1 MRTKW
6 TAVNLALLMI
16 ISTTLAYMVDFE
28 KTNQIHEE
36 DLEENSQVSSVDSRS
51 QTHGEWK
58 FDTTQFAMLE
68 GDDGVLYPCKSS
80 IGISTLGSQYGSGV
94 PVDPHAPQGSGTA
107 WANNQYHQ
115 ICLSMDA
122 DAFHGIM
129 DWTKMVSL
137 GSSTDGRWNNIFSAL
152 N

>member
-6 TAVNLALLMI
+6 TAINLALLMI

-28 KTNQIHEE
+28 KTNKIHEE

-80 IGISTLGSQYGSGV
+80 IGLSSIDFGGASGI
-94 PVDPHAPQGSGTA
+94 PIDLIAPRAGERD
-107 WANNQYHQ
+107 
-115 ICLSMDA
+115 SMA
-122 DAFHGIM
+122 
-129 DWTKMVSL
+129 
-137 GSSTDGRWNNIFSAL
+137 
-152 N
+152 